1 MSGAKAR
8 PRAVQYDGY
17 GGADVLRLRD
27 IDPPTPG
34 PGHVVV
40 EVRAASL
47 NPIDWKVRSG
57 MLQQHFP
64 ITFPATTGRDG
75 AGTVIATASD
85 VDPAW
90 IGARV
95 CFMAPRGVG
104 TWAQQIALPAALLVR
119 MPASLTFEQAAALPL
134 AGVSAWIGLVD
145 TAKVGA
151 GMRVLIHAAAGGV
164 GHLAVQIAR
173 DQHAEVIATCSAANA
188 DFVRGL
194 GASEVIAYDKAAFD
208 DRPRDID
215 VVFDVV
221 GGEVHARSYKV
232 LKRGGVM
239 ACLAA
244 GPYKDEGAA
253 HGVEVRMARVLPD
266 SSALSAVVGLAGAGR
281 LKPHIAHVLPLADFA
296 KAQTLSQTG
305 HARGKTVITLEPP
318 V

>member
-1 MSGAKAR
+1 MSGAGTR
-8 PRAVQYDGY
+8 PLAVQYDGY
-17 GGADVLRLRD
+17 GGPDVLRLRD
-27 IDPPTPG
+27 IEPPALG
-34 PGHVVV
+34 PGHLVV
-40 EVRAASL
+40 EVKAASL

-57 MLQQHFP
+57 MLQQLFP
-64 ITFPATTGRDG
+64 MTFPATTGRDG
-75 AGTVIATASD
+75 AGTVIAAAPD
-85 VDPAW
+85 VDPSW
-90 IGARV
+90 IGAKV

-104 TWAQQIALPAALLVR
+104 TWAQLIALPAAMLVR
-119 MPASLTFEQAAALPL
+119 MSANLTFEQAAALPL

-173 DQHAEVIATCSAANA
+173 DQRAEVIATCSTANV

-208 DRPRDID
+208 ERLRDID
-215 VVFDVV
+215 IVFDVV

-232 LKRGGVM
+232 LRRGGIM

-266 SSALSAVVGLAGAGR
+266 PKALSAVVALAGAGR
-281 LKPHIAHVLPLADFA
+281 LKPHIDHVLPLADFA
-296 KAQTLSQTG
+296 KAQTLSQGG
-305 HARGKTVITLEPP
+305 HARGKTVLTLAS
-318 V
+318 

>member
-1 MSGAKAR
+1 MSGAGTR
-8 PRAVQYDGY
+8 PLAVQYDGY
-17 GGADVLRLRD
+17 GGPDVLRLRD
-27 IDPPTPG
+27 IEPPALG

-40 EVRAASL
+40 EVKAASL

-57 MLQQHFP
+57 MLQQLFP
-64 ITFPATTGRDG
+64 MTFPATTGRDG
-75 AGTVIATASD
+75 AGTVIAAAPD
-85 VDPAW
+85 VDPSW
-90 IGARV
+90 IGAKV

-104 TWAQQIALPAALLVR
+104 TWAQQIALPAAMLVR
-119 MPASLTFEQAAALPL
+119 MSANLTFEQAAALPL

-151 GMRVLIHAAAGGV
+151 GMRVLIHAASGGV

-173 DQHAEVIATCSAANA
+173 DQRAEVIATCSAANV

-208 DRPRDID
+208 ERLRDID
-215 VVFDVV
+215 IVFDVV

-232 LKRGGVM
+232 LRRGGIM

-266 SSALSAVVGLAGAGR
+266 PKALSAVVALAGAGR
-281 LKPHIAHVLPLADFA
+281 LKPHIDHVLPLADFA
-296 KAQTLSQTG
+296 KAQTLSQGG
-305 HARGKTVITLEPP
+305 HARGKTVLTLAS
-318 V
+318 

>member
-1 MSGAKAR
+1 MSGAGTR
-8 PRAVQYDGY
+8 PLAVQYDGY
-17 GGADVLRLRD
+17 GGPDVLRLRD
-27 IDPPTPG
+27 IEPPALG

-40 EVRAASL
+40 EVKAASL

-57 MLQQHFP
+57 MLQQLFP
-64 ITFPATTGRDG
+64 MTFPATTGRDG
-75 AGTVIATASD
+75 AGTVIAAAPD
-85 VDPAW
+85 VDPSW
-90 IGARV
+90 IGAKV

-104 TWAQQIALPAALLVR
+104 TWAQQIALPAAMLVR
-119 MPASLTFEQAAALPL
+119 MSANLTFEQAAALPL

-151 GMRVLIHAAAGGV
+151 GMRILIHAAAGEV

-173 DQHAEVIATCSAANA
+173 DQRAEVIATCSAANV

-208 DRPRDID
+208 ERLRDID
-215 VVFDVV
+215 IVFDVV

-232 LKRGGVM
+232 LRRGGIM

-244 GPYKDEGAA
+244 GPSKDEGAA

-266 SSALSAVVGLAGAGR
+266 PKALSAVVGLAGAGR

-305 HARGKTVITLEPP
+305 HARGKTVLTLAS
-318 V
+318 

>member
-1 MSGAKAR
+1 MSGAGTR
-8 PRAVQYDGY
+8 PLAVQYDGY
-17 GGADVLRLRD
+17 GGPDVLRLRE
-27 IDPPTPG
+27 IEPPALG

-40 EVRAASL
+40 EVKAASL

-57 MLQQHFP
+57 MLQQLFP
-64 ITFPATTGRDG
+64 MTFPATTGRDG
-75 AGTVIATASD
+75 AGTVIAAAPD
-85 VDPAW
+85 VDPTW
-90 IGARV
+90 IGAKV

-104 TWAQQIALPAALLVR
+104 TWAQQIALPAAMLVR
-119 MPASLTFEQAAALPL
+119 MSANLTFEQAAALPL

-173 DQHAEVIATCSAANA
+173 DQRADLIATCSAANV

-208 DRPRDID
+208 ERLRDID
-215 VVFDVV
+215 IVFDIV

-232 LKRGGVM
+232 LRRGGIM

-244 GPYKDEGAA
+244 GPYEDEGAA

-266 SSALSAVVGLAGAGR
+266 PKALSAVVALAGAGR
-281 LKPHIAHVLPLADFA
+281 LKPHIDHVLPLADFA
-296 KAQTLSQTG
+296 KAQTLSQGG
-305 HARGKTVITLEPP
+305 HARGKTVLTLAS
-318 V
+318 

>member
-1 MSGAKAR
+1 MSGAGTR
-8 PRAVQYDGY
+8 PLAVQYDGY
-17 GGADVLRLRD
+17 GGPDVLRLRD
-27 IDPPTPG
+27 IEPPALG

-40 EVRAASL
+40 EVKAASL

-57 MLQQHFP
+57 MLQQLFP
-64 ITFPATTGRDG
+64 MTFPATTGRDG
-75 AGTVIATASD
+75 AGTVIAAAPD
-85 VDPAW
+85 VDPSW
-90 IGARV
+90 IGAKV

-104 TWAQQIALPAALLVR
+104 TWAQQIALPAAMLVR
-119 MPASLTFEQAAALPL
+119 MSANLTFEQAAALPL

-151 GMRVLIHAAAGGV
+151 GMRILIHAAAGGV

-173 DQHAEVIATCSAANA
+173 DQRAEVIATCSAANV

-194 GASEVIAYDKAAFD
+194 GASEVIAYDQAAFD
-208 DRPRDID
+208 ERLRDID
-215 VVFDVV
+215 IVFDVV

-232 LKRGGVM
+232 LRRGGIM

-266 SSALSAVVGLAGAGR
+266 PKALSAVVALAGAGR
-281 LKPHIAHVLPLADFA
+281 LKPHIDHVLPLADFA
-296 KAQTLSQTG
+296 KAQTLSQGG
-305 HARGKTVITLEPP
+305 HARGKTVLTLAL
-318 V
+318 

>member
-1 MSGAKAR
+1 MSGAGTR
-8 PRAVQYDGY
+8 PLAVQYDAY
-17 GGADVLRLRD
+17 GGPDVLRLRD
-27 IDPPTPG
+27 VEPPALG

-40 EVRAASL
+40 EVKAASL

-57 MLQQHFP
+57 MLQQLFP
-64 ITFPATTGRDG
+64 IAFPATTGRDG
-75 AGTVIATASD
+75 AGTVIAAAPD
-85 VDPAW
+85 VDPSW
-90 IGARV
+90 IGAKV

-104 TWAQQIALPAALLVR
+104 TWAQQIALPAAMLVR
-119 MPASLTFEQAAALPL
+119 MSANLTFEQAAALPL
-134 AGVSAWIGLVD
+134 AGVSAWIGLLD

-173 DQHAEVIATCSAANA
+173 DQRAEVIATCSAANV

-208 DRPRDID
+208 ERLRDID
-215 VVFDVV
+215 IVFDVV

-232 LKRGGVM
+232 LRRGGIM

-266 SSALSAVVGLAGAGR
+266 PKALSAVVALAGAGR
-281 LKPHIAHVLPLADFA
+281 LKPHIDHVLPLADFA
-296 KAQTLSQTG
+296 KAQTLSQGG
-305 HARGKTVITLEPP
+305 HARGKTVLTLAS
-318 V
+318 

>member
-1 MSGAKAR
+1 M
-8 PRAVQYDGY
+8 RAIVIRQY
-17 GGADVLRLRD
+17 GGPEELSFAERP
-27 IDPPTPG
+27 DPEPK

-40 EVRAASL
+40 EVKAASL

-57 MLQQHFP
+57 MLQQLFP
-64 ITFPATTGRDG
+64 MTFPATTGRDG
-75 AGTVIATASD
+75 AGTVIAAAPD
-85 VDPAW
+85 VDPSW
-90 IGARV
+90 IGAKV

-119 MPASLTFEQAAALPL
+119 MSANLTFEQAAALPL

-151 GMRVLIHAAAGGV
+151 GMRILIHAAAGEV

-173 DQHAEVIATCSAANA
+173 DQRAEVIATCSAANV

-208 DRPRDID
+208 ERLRDID
-215 VVFDVV
+215 IVFDVV

-232 LKRGGVM
+232 LRRGGIM

-244 GPYKDEGAA
+244 GPSKDEGAA

-266 SSALSAVVGLAGAGR
+266 PKALSAVVGLAGAGR
-281 LKPHIAHVLPLADFA
+281 LRPHIDRVLPLADFA
-296 KAQTLSQTG
+296 KAQKLSQGG
-305 HARGKTVITLEPP
+305 HARGKTVLTLAS
-318 V
+318 

>member
-1 MSGAKAR
+1 MSGASAR
-8 PRAVQYDGY
+8 PLAVQYDGY
-17 GGADVLRLRD
+17 GGPDVLRLRD
-27 IDPPTPG
+27 IEPPALG

-40 EVRAASL
+40 EVKAASL

-57 MLQQHFP
+57 MLQQLFP

-75 AGTVIATASD
+75 AGTVIAAAPD
-85 VDPAW
+85 VDPSW
-90 IGARV
+90 IGAKV

-104 TWAQQIALPAALLVR
+104 TWAQQIALPAAMLVR
-119 MPASLTFEQAAALPL
+119 MSANLTFEQAAALPL

-151 GMRVLIHAAAGGV
+151 GMRILIHAAAGGV

-173 DQHAEVIATCSAANA
+173 DQRAEVIATCSAANV

-194 GASEVIAYDKAAFD
+194 GASEVIAYDKVAFD
-208 DRPRDID
+208 ERLRDID
-215 VVFDVV
+215 IVFDVV

-232 LKRGGVM
+232 LRRGGIL

-266 SSALSAVVGLAGAGR
+266 PKVLSAVIGLAGAGR
-281 LKPHIAHVLPLADFA
+281 LKPHIHHVLPLADFA
-296 KAQTLSQTG
+296 KAQTLSQGG
-305 HARGKTVITLEPP
+305 HARGKTVLTLAS
-318 V
+318 

>member
-1 MSGAKAR
+1 MSGAGTR
-8 PRAVQYDGY
+8 PLAVQYDGY
-17 GGADVLRLRD
+17 GGPDVLRLRD
-27 IDPPTPG
+27 IEPPALG

-40 EVRAASL
+40 EVKAASL

-57 MLQQHFP
+57 MLQQLFP
-64 ITFPATTGRDG
+64 MTFPATTGRDG
-75 AGTVIATASD
+75 AGTVIAAAPD
-85 VDPAW
+85 VDPSW
-90 IGARV
+90 IGAKV

-104 TWAQQIALPAALLVR
+104 TWAQQIALPAAMLVR
-119 MPASLTFEQAAALPL
+119 MSANLTFEQAAALPL
-134 AGVSAWIGLVD
+134 AGVSAWIGLLD

-173 DQHAEVIATCSAANA
+173 DQRAEVIATCSAANV

-208 DRPRDID
+208 ERLRDID
-215 VVFDVV
+215 IVFDVV

-232 LKRGGVM
+232 LRRGGIM

-244 GPYKDEGAA
+244 GPSKDEGAA

-266 SSALSAVVGLAGAGR
+266 PKALSAVVGLAGDGR
-281 LKPHIAHVLPLADFA
+281 LKPHIDHVLPLADFA
-296 KAQTLSQTG
+296 KAQTLSQRG
-305 HARGKTVITLEPP
+305 HARGKTVLTLAL
-318 V
+318 

>member
-1 MSGAKAR
+1 MSGASSR
-8 PRAVQYDGY
+8 PLAVQYDGY

-27 IDPPTPG
+27 IEPPALG

-40 EVRAASL
+40 EVKAASL

-57 MLQQHFP
+57 MLQQLFP

-75 AGTVIATASD
+75 AGTVIAAAPD
-85 VDPAW
+85 VDPSW
-90 IGARV
+90 IGAKV

-104 TWAQQIALPAALLVR
+104 TWAQQIALPAAMLVR
-119 MPASLTFEQAAALPL
+119 MSANLTFEQAAALPL

-151 GMRVLIHAAAGGV
+151 GMRILIHAAAGGV

-173 DQHAEVIATCSAANA
+173 DQRAEVIATCSAANV

-194 GASEVIAYDKAAFD
+194 GASEVIAYDKVAFD
-208 DRPRDID
+208 ERLRDID
-215 VVFDVV
+215 IVFDVV

-232 LKRGGVM
+232 LRRGGIM

-266 SSALSAVVGLAGAGR
+266 PKALSAVVGLAGAGR
-281 LKPHIAHVLPLADFA
+281 LKPHIDHILPLADFA
-296 KAQTLSQTG
+296 KAQSLSQGG
-305 HARGKTVITLEPP
+305 HARGKTVLTLAS
-318 V
+318 

>member
-1 MSGAKAR
+1 MSGAGTR
-8 PRAVQYDGY
+8 PLAVQYDGY
-17 GGADVLRLRD
+17 GGPDVLRLRD
-27 IDPPTPG
+27 IEPPALG

-40 EVRAASL
+40 EVKAASL

-57 MLQQHFP
+57 MLQQLFP
-64 ITFPATTGRDG
+64 MTFPATTGRDG
-75 AGTVIATASD
+75 AGTVIAAAPD
-85 VDPAW
+85 VDPSW
-90 IGARV
+90 IGAKV

-104 TWAQQIALPAALLVR
+104 TWAQQIALPAAMLVR
-119 MPASLTFEQAAALPL
+119 MSANLTFEQAAALPL
-134 AGVSAWIGLVD
+134 AGVSAWISLVD

-173 DQHAEVIATCSAANA
+173 DQRAEVIATCSAANV

-208 DRPRDID
+208 ERLRDID
-215 VVFDVV
+215 IVFDVV

-232 LKRGGVM
+232 LRRGGIM

-253 HGVEVRMARVLPD
+253 RGVEVRMARVLPD
-266 SSALSAVVGLAGAGR
+266 PKALSAVVGLAGAGR
-281 LKPHIAHVLPLADFA
+281 LRPHIDRVLPLADFA
-296 KAQTLSQTG
+296 KAQTLSQGG
-305 HARGKTVITLEPP
+305 HARGKTVLTLAS
-318 V
+318 

>member
-1 MSGAKAR
+1 MSGAGTR
-8 PRAVQYDGY
+8 PLAVQYDGY
-17 GGADVLRLRD
+17 GGPDVLRLRD
-27 IDPPTPG
+27 IEPPALG

-40 EVRAASL
+40 EVKAASL

-57 MLQQHFP
+57 MLQQLFP
-64 ITFPATTGRDG
+64 MTFPATTGRDG
-75 AGTVIATASD
+75 AGTVIAAAPD
-85 VDPAW
+85 VDPSW
-90 IGARV
+90 IGAKV

-104 TWAQQIALPAALLVR
+104 TWAQQIALPAAMLVR
-119 MPASLTFEQAAALPL
+119 MSANLTFEQAAALPL
-134 AGVSAWIGLVD
+134 AGVSAWIGLLD

-173 DQHAEVIATCSAANA
+173 DQRAEVIATCSAANV

-208 DRPRDID
+208 ERLRDID
-215 VVFDVV
+215 IVFDVV

-232 LKRGGVM
+232 LRRGGIM

-266 SSALSAVVGLAGAGR
+266 PKALSAVVALAGAGR
-281 LKPHIAHVLPLADFA
+281 LKPHIDHVLPLADFA
-296 KAQTLSQTG
+296 KAQTLSQGG
-305 HARGKTVITLEPP
+305 HARGKTVLTLAS
-318 V
+318 

>member
-1 MSGAKAR
+1 MSGAGTR
-8 PRAVQYDGY
+8 PLAVQYDGY
-17 GGADVLRLRD
+17 GGPDVLRLRD
-27 IDPPTPG
+27 IEPPALG
-34 PGHVVV
+34 PGHLVV
-40 EVRAASL
+40 EVKAASL

-57 MLQQHFP
+57 MLQQLFP
-64 ITFPATTGRDG
+64 MTFPATTGRDG
-75 AGTVIATASD
+75 AGTVIAAAPD
-85 VDPAW
+85 VDPSW
-90 IGARV
+90 IGAKV

-104 TWAQQIALPAALLVR
+104 TWAQLITLPAAMLVR
-119 MPASLTFEQAAALPL
+119 MSANLTFEQAAALPL

-173 DQHAEVIATCSAANA
+173 DQRAEVIATCSAANV

-194 GASEVIAYDKAAFD
+194 GASEVIAYDQAAFD
-208 DRPRDID
+208 ERLRDID
-215 VVFDVV
+215 IVFDVV

-232 LKRGGVM
+232 LRRGGIM

-266 SSALSAVVGLAGAGR
+266 PKALSAVVGLAGAGR
-281 LKPHIAHVLPLADFA
+281 LKPHIDHVLPLADFA
-296 KAQTLSQTG
+296 KAQTLSQGG
-305 HARGKTVITLEPP
+305 HARGKTVLTLAS
-318 V
+318 

>member
-1 MSGAKAR
+1 MSGVGAR

-17 GGADVLRLRD
+17 GGPDVLRLRD
-27 IDPPTPG
+27 IEPPALG
-34 PGHVVV
+34 PGHLVV
-40 EVRAASL
+40 EVKAASL

-57 MLQQHFP
+57 MLQQLFP
-64 ITFPATTGRDG
+64 MTFPATTGRDG
-75 AGTVIATASD
+75 AGTVIAAAPD
-85 VDPAW
+85 VDPTW
-90 IGARV
+90 IGAKV

-104 TWAQQIALPAALLVR
+104 TWAQQIALPAAMLVR
-119 MPASLTFEQAAALPL
+119 MSANLTFEQAAALPL

-173 DQHAEVIATCSAANA
+173 DQRAEVIATCSTANV

-194 GASEVIAYDKAAFD
+194 GASEAIAYDKAAFD
-208 DRPRDID
+208 ERLRNIDI
-215 VVFDVV
+215 VFDVV
-221 GGEVHARSYKV
+221 GGDVHARSYKV
-232 LKRGGVM
+232 LRRGGIM

-266 SSALSAVVGLAGAGR
+266 PKALSSVIGLAGAGR
-281 LKPHIAHVLPLADFA
+281 LKPHIDHVLPLADFA
-296 KAQTLSQTG
+296 KAQKLSQGG
-305 HARGKTVITLEPP
+305 HARGKTVLTLAS
-318 V
+318 

>member
-1 MSGAKAR
+1 MSGAGTR
-8 PRAVQYDGY
+8 PLAVQYDGY
-17 GGADVLRLRD
+17 GGPDVLRLRD
-27 IDPPTPG
+27 IEPPALG

-40 EVRAASL
+40 EVKAASL

-57 MLQQHFP
+57 MLQQLFP
-64 ITFPATTGRDG
+64 MTFPATTGRDG
-75 AGTVIATASD
+75 AGTVIAAAPD
-85 VDPAW
+85 VDPSW
-90 IGARV
+90 IGAKV

-104 TWAQQIALPAALLVR
+104 TWAQLIALPAAMLVR
-119 MPASLTFEQAAALPL
+119 MSANLTFEQAAALPL

-151 GMRVLIHAAAGGV
+151 GMRILIHAAAGGV

-173 DQHAEVIATCSAANA
+173 DQRAEVIATCSAANV

-208 DRPRDID
+208 ERLRDID
-215 VVFDVV
+215 IVFDVV

-232 LKRGGVM
+232 LRRGGIM

-266 SSALSAVVGLAGAGR
+266 PKALSAVVGLAGDGR
-281 LKPHIAHVLPLADFA
+281 LKPHIDHVLPLADFA
-296 KAQTLSQTG
+296 KAQTLSQRG
-305 HARGKTVITLEPP
+305 HARGKTVLTLAL
-318 V
+318 

>member
-1 MSGAKAR
+1 MSGAGTR
-8 PRAVQYDGY
+8 PLAVQYDSY
-17 GGADVLRLRD
+17 GGPDVLRLRD
-27 IDPPTPG
+27 IEPPALG

-40 EVRAASL
+40 EVKAASL

-57 MLQQHFP
+57 MLQQLFP
-64 ITFPATTGRDG
+64 MTFPATTGRDG
-75 AGTVIATASD
+75 AGTVIAAAPD
-85 VDPAW
+85 VDPSW
-90 IGARV
+90 IGAKV

-104 TWAQQIALPAALLVR
+104 TWAQQIALPAAMLVR
-119 MPASLTFEQAAALPL
+119 MSANLTIEQAAALPL
-134 AGVSAWIGLVD
+134 AGVSAWIGLME
-145 TAKVGA
+145 TATVGA

-173 DQHAEVIATCSAANA
+173 DQRAEVIATCSAANV

-194 GASEVIAYDKAAFD
+194 GASEVIAYDQAAFD
-208 DRPRDID
+208 ERLRDID
-215 VVFDVV
+215 IVFDVV

-232 LKRGGVM
+232 LRRGGIM

-266 SSALSAVVGLAGAGR
+266 PKALSAVVGLAGAGR

-296 KAQTLSQTG
+296 KAQTLSQGG
-305 HARGKTVITLEPP
+305 HARGKTVLTLAS
-318 V
+318 

>member
-1 MSGAKAR
+1 MSGASAR
-8 PRAVQYDGY
+8 PLAVQYDGY
-17 GGADVLRLRD
+17 GGPDVLRLRD
-27 IDPPTPG
+27 IEPPALG

-40 EVRAASL
+40 EVKAASL

-57 MLQQHFP
+57 MLQQLFP

-75 AGTVIATASD
+75 AGTVIAAAPD
-85 VDPAW
+85 VDPSW
-90 IGARV
+90 IGAKV

-104 TWAQQIALPAALLVR
+104 TWAQQIALPAAMLVR
-119 MPASLTFEQAAALPL
+119 MSANLTFEQAAALPL

-151 GMRVLIHAAAGGV
+151 GMRILIHAAAGGV

-173 DQHAEVIATCSAANA
+173 DQRAEVIATCSAANV

-194 GASEVIAYDKAAFD
+194 GASEVIAYDKVAFD
-208 DRPRDID
+208 ERLRDID
-215 VVFDVV
+215 IVFDVV

-232 LKRGGVM
+232 LRRGGIM

-266 SSALSAVVGLAGAGR
+266 PKALSAVVGLAGAGR
-281 LKPHIAHVLPLADFA
+281 LMPHIHHVLPLADFA
-296 KAQTLSQTG
+296 KAQTLSQGG
-305 HARGKTVITLEPP
+305 HARGKTVLTLAS
-318 V
+318 